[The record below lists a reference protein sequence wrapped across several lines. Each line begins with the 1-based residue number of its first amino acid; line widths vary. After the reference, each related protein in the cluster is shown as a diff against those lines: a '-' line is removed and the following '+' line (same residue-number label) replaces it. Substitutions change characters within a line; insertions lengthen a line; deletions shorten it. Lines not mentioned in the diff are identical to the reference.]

1 MFDSLSNRL
10 SETFKKISGN
20 AVLSEKNIEEMV
32 REIRLALLEA
42 DVNIKVVKEF
52 IEEVKTELVGQQVS
66 KALNPSEMVL
76 KIVDSKLTE
85 LLGSEVSELNL
96 ETKPSIIM
104 MVGLQGSGKTTS
116 TGKLGKHLKEKMGKN
131 PLFVACDVYRLAAV
145 DQLKQLAN
153 DTNIAI
159 YEQGNNEN
167 PVVIA
172 NNAIKYAKEHNHDV
186 ILIDTA
192 GRLEIDEALMNE
204 LVEIK
209 DSVNPQEILL
219 VVDALSGQNAVNVAT
234 EFNKRLDITG
244 AVFTKLDSDARGGAA
259 LSIKHMTDISIKFAG
274 VGEKLEDLDV
284 FYPDRMSQ
292 RILGMGDMLS
302 LIEKAEAA
310 IDEKEAESLVKKM
323 QKGEVDLEMF
333 LSSMKQMKKLGPLTS
348 VLKLIPGVNK
358 MGLGDLN
365 IDQKQMDHMEA
376 IILSMTPEER
386 KRPGLIKHSRKQR
399 IVNGCGR
406 PVQEVNKLLEGFA
419 RFEQNKGLFAAMMS
433 ADEDGGMP
441 NVDPMQLMRQ
451 TNSKAPSGKKRMKRV
466 KRK

>member
-20 AVLSEKNIEEMV
+20 AVLTDKNIEEMI

-52 IEEVKTELVGQQVS
+52 IEEVKVDLVGQEVS

-76 KIVDSKLTE
+76 KIVDKRLTE
-85 LLGSEVSELNL
+85 LLGNEVSELNL
-96 ETKPSIIM
+96 DSSPSVIM

-145 DQLKQLAN
+145 DQLKQLAS
-153 DTNIAI
+153 DTNISI
-159 YEQGNNEN
+159 YEQGSDVN
-167 PVVIA
+167 PVIIA
-172 NNAIKYAKEHNHDV
+172 SNAIEYAKTHNHDV
-186 ILIDTA
+186 VLIDTA
-192 GRLEIDEALMNE
+192 GRLEIDKELMNE

-209 DSVNPQEILL
+209 NKVLPQEILL
-219 VVDALSGQNAVNVAT
+219 VVDALSGQNAVNVAS
-234 EFNKRLDITG
+234 EFNKHLDISG
-244 AVFTKLDSDARGGAA
+244 AIFTKLDSDARGGAA
-259 LSIKHMTDISIKFAG
+259 LSIKHMTNISIKFAG

-284 FYPDRMSQ
+284 FYPERMSQ
-292 RILGMGDMLS
+292 RILGMGDVLS

-310 IDEKEAESLVKKM
+310 IDEQEAENLAKRM
-323 QKGEVDLEMF
+323 QKGELDLEMF
-333 LSSMKQMKKLGPLTS
+333 LSSMKQMKKLGPLS
-348 VLKLIPGVNK
+348 GILKMLPGASK
-358 MGLGDLN
+358 MGLGGLD

-376 IILSMTPEER
+376 IILSMTKEER
-386 KRPGLIKHSRKQR
+386 KKPGIIKHSRKQR
-399 IVNGCGR
+399 IVNGSGR
-406 PVQEVNKLLEGFA
+406 PVQEVNKLLDGFA

-433 ADEDGGMP
+433 GDGTSMP
-441 NVDPMQLMRQ
+441 NIDPMQLMRQ
-451 TNSKAPSGKKRMKRV
+451 TSSKPKSGKKRMKRV